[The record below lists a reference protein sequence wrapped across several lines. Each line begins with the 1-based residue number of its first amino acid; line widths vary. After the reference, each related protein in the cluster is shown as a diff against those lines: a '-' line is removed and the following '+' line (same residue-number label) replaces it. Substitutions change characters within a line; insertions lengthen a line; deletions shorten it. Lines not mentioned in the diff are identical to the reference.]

1 MRGMAPFI
9 SIIGKNWEM
18 LLKKSHAAYNPLLL
32 FIKIISNYFRYL
44 PNIVMNKRIE

>member
-9 SIIGKNWEM
+9 IIIGKKREM
-18 LLKKSHAAYNPLLL
+18 LLKKALHSLNHMLLL
-32 FIKIISNYFRYL
+32 TKIISNYFRYL